1 MSAKFNT
8 ALLGSI
14 LGSFLLAAPAS
25 AAGPAH
31 VALVIGNGT
40 YTTLPPLPACLQ
52 SAHAVAA
59 ALHGAGFDVVERED
73 TTSGAMDAALGEF
86 VAKLA
91 KAPDA
96 ATVIYVCSYGTE
108 YNNRPF
114 MLPVSANITRPA
126 DVLTQGILAKSL
138 IDALRRGNAGPTL
151 VAIDVVAAP
160 IPGAPLAVGLNA
172 AVQNLPDRTSLI
184 VAGDIRQSNAPSI
197 LATALVEQFKNPELQ
212 TSDLLAA
219 LQQAL
224 AMRAV
229 SAAAL
234 HQANTPGYL
243 VGTAP
248 AGTPAP
254 PTTIAGVAPPPLT
267 NPAVTL
273 PGDGQMGDGDRR
285 FVQGALQKL
294 GYYSGQVDGVFGPD
308 TRAAIRRY
316 QHELGAPMTGNLT
329 PDQAT
334 RLARGG

>member
-1 MSAKFNT
+1 MSARFPT
-8 ALLGSI
+8 ALLGAI
-14 LGSFLLAAPAS
+14 LGSSLLTAPAS
-25 AAGPAH
+25 AAAPAH
-31 VALVIGNGT
+31 VALVIGNAT
-40 YTTLPPLPACLQ
+40 YTTMPQLPGCLP

-59 ALHGAGFDVVERED
+59 ALTGAGFDVVERED
-73 TTSGAMDAALGEF
+73 TTSGAMDAAVGEF

-91 KAPDA
+91 KAPNA
-96 ATVIYVCSYGTE
+96 ATVIYVCSYGTM

-114 MLPVSANITRPA
+114 LLPVSATITRPA
-126 DVLTQGILAKSL
+126 DVLTQGVLAKSL
-138 IDALRRGNAGPTL
+138 IDALRRGNAGPTM
-151 VAIDVVAAP
+151 VAVDVVAAP
-160 IPGAPLAVGLNA
+160 IPGAPLAVALDSA
-172 AVQNLPDRTSLI
+172 TQNLPDQTALI
-184 VAGDIRQSNAPSI
+184 VAGDIRQANAPSP
-197 LATALVEQFKNPELQ
+197 LAAALAEQLKSPDVQ
-212 TSDLLAA
+212 TETLLPA

-224 AMRAV
+224 AMRAIT
-229 SAAAL
+229 AAAM
-234 HQANTPGYL
+234 HQANTSGYL

-254 PTTIAGVAPPPLT
+254 TTTLAGVAPPPLT

-273 PGDGQMGDGDRR
+273 PGEGQMADGDRR

-316 QHELGAPMTGNLT
+316 QHEIGAPMTGQLT

>member
-1 MSAKFNT
+1 MSARLKT
-8 ALLGSI
+8 ALLGAI

-25 AAGPAH
+25 AAAPAH

-126 DVLTQGILAKSL
+126 DVLTQGVLAKSL
-138 IDALRRGNAGPTL
+138 IDALRRGNAGPTM

-172 AVQNLPDRTSLI
+172 AVQNLPDRTALI
-184 VAGDIRQSNAPSI
+184 V
-197 LATALVEQFKNPELQ
+197 
-212 TSDLLAA
+212 AA

-229 SAAAL
+229 SAGAL

>member
-8 ALLGSI
+8 ALLGAI
-14 LGSFLLAAPAS
+14 LGSYLLAAPAS

-40 YTTLPPLPACLQ
+40 YATLPQLPACLQ

-73 TTSGAMDAALGEF
+73 TSSGAMDAAVGEF
-86 VAKLA
+86 VTKLTQ
-91 KAPDA
+91 APDA
-96 ATVIYVCSYGTE
+96 AAVIYVCSYGTE

-126 DVLTQGILAKSL
+126 DVLTQGVLAKSL

-234 HQANTPGYL
+234 HQANTPG
-243 VGTAP
+243 
-248 AGTPAP
+248 
-254 PTTIAGVAPPPLT
+254 
-267 NPAVTL
+267 
-273 PGDGQMGDGDRR
+273 
-285 FVQGALQKL
+285 
-294 GYYSGQVDGVFGPD
+294 
-308 TRAAIRRY
+308 
-316 QHELGAPMTGNLT
+316 
-329 PDQAT
+329 
-334 RLARGG
+334 

>member
-1 MSAKFNT
+1 MSANRNT
-8 ALLGSI
+8 ALLGAI

-31 VALVIGNGT
+31 VALVIGNAT
-40 YTTLPPLPACLQ
+40 YTTLPPLPSCLL

-59 ALHGAGFDVVERED
+59 GLHGAGFDVVERED
-73 TTSGAMDAALGEF
+73 TTSGAMDAAIGEF

-96 ATVIYVCSYGTE
+96 ATVIYVCSYGTM

-114 MLPVSANITRPA
+114 MLPVSVNITRPA
-126 DVLTQGILAKSL
+126 DVLTQGVLAKSL
-138 IDALRRGNAGPTL
+138 IDALRRGNAGPTM
-151 VAIDVVAAP
+151 VAIDVVGAP
-160 IPGAPLAVGLNA
+160 IPGAPLAVGLDS
-172 AVQNLPDRTSLI
+172 AVQNLPDRTALI
-184 VAGDIRQSNAPSI
+184 VASDIRQTNAPSI
-197 LATALVEQFKNPELQ
+197 LANALVEQFKSPELQ
-212 TSDLLAA
+212 TSDLLPA

-224 AMRAV
+224 AMRAI
-229 SAAAL
+229 AAAAM
-234 HQANTPGYL
+234 HQANTSGYL
-243 VGTAP
+243 IGTAP

-254 PTTIAGVAPPPLT
+254 TTTLAGVAPPPLT
-267 NPAVTL
+267 DPAVSL
-273 PGDGQMGDGDRR
+273 PGSGQMSGGDLR